1 MSELHPGD
9 LLEWRYRIG
18 AQIARGGMSTV
29 YAAIDTRL
37 DREVAVK
44 VMDPALAREPA
55 FRTRFEREAR
65 AVAKLSDPS
74 LVNVFDQGVDDDYV
88 FLVMELVE
96 GGSLREL
103 LKERGPMPPHAAI
116 AVMRPVLTAL
126 SIAHAKGMIHR
137 DIKPDNVLISDRNQ
151 VKLADFGL
159 VRAINKAMGDPTNAT
174 TSVNGQVI
182 GTVGYLSPEQ
192 VRGENLTQASDVY
205 SAGILLFE
213 LLTGRTPFKGG
224 TPIET
229 AMARINRPVPAPS
242 TLMPDIPPEIDEL
255 VLRACHRDPTQRFV
269 DGAEFLEAVEQAAED
284 LDVPDFQVPAPTE
297 SAVRSALAGTDF
309 GERTPWDDESMS
321 TRAVVLPQEDRARPG
336 THHTAVTQF
345 QPEGRP
351 EYAERP
357 GEPGE
362 GVLPH
367 NANAPHTN
375 PTRTQHQPHAPY
387 AQHGPAPHNPA
398 PHNPAPHA
406 QNRHATHRPGPARQ
420 APKLSN
426 KSPVATAF
434 WIVLLIA
441 LVIGMALGGWW
452 FTTGRYGEIP
462 TVIGMDKATA
472 QATVEEAGFSS
483 TLDERYDNK
492 AEKNTVM
499 GTDPA
504 KGQKAVRGSE
514 VAVLLS
520 LGKPTVPDPG
530 TNSSLQ
536 YYTNKLTDRTLKVKK
551 GDDVYSDEIAKGHV
565 AEVQPAAGTEV
576 NTGSTVEVRMSK
588 GKRPVTVP
596 GVKGQDSERAK
607 KTLEKA
613 GLQVAE
619 ETEEFNKDIP
629 AGQAIRTDPKEGA
642 EVESG
647 SEVTLVLSNAIE
659 VPDVQ
664 GLSID
669 DARKALREAGLNPVD
684 GAPVGDSSEDSGDVA
699 EQSPGAGELV
709 DPSKNTDV
717 EIRESTSQRVPWVL
731 GLTGERARE
740 KLEDAGFEVEIKG
753 DPNGL
758 VLGQSPGPSAR
769 SHRGAVVTL
778 TTV

>member
-29 YAAIDTRL
+29 YAAVDTRL

-65 AVAKLSDPS
+65 AVAKLNHPT
-74 LVNVFDQGVDDDYV
+74 LVNVFDQGVDEDYV

-116 AVMRPVLTAL
+116 AVMQPVLNAL
-126 SIAHAKGMIHR
+126 AIAHAKGMIHR
-137 DIKPDNVLISDRNQ
+137 DIKPDNVLISDQHQ

-159 VRAINKAMGDPTNAT
+159 VRAIDNAMGDATNAT

-213 LLTGRTPFKGG
+213 LLTGRTPFKGAS
-224 TPIET
+224 PLET

-255 VLRACHRDPTQRFV
+255 VLRACHRDPAQRFQ
-269 DGAEFLEAVEQAAED
+269 DGSEFLQAVEDTAEQ
-284 LDVPDFQVPAPTE
+284 LDIPDFEVPAPIE
-297 SAVRSALAGTDF
+297 SAVRTALAGTDF
-309 GERTPWDDESMS
+309 GERTPWNDESMA
-321 TRAVVLPQEDRARPG
+321 TRAVTLPQEDRARPE
-336 THHTAVTQF
+336 THHTAVTQYH
-345 QPEGRP
+345 P
-351 EYAERP
+351 ANRP
-357 GEPGE
+357 G
-362 GVLPH
+362 
-367 NANAPHTN
+367 
-375 PTRTQHQPHAPY
+375 Y
-387 AQHGPAPHNPA
+387 AQHPDSLAPSPDTNVGPSHQPVPHRPAPHRSPQHRPA
-398 PHNPAPHA
+398 PA
-406 QNRHATHRPGPARQ
+406 RPVH
-420 APKLSN
+420 KLSN
-426 KSPVATAF
+426 KSPAATIV
-434 WIVLLIA
+434 WVLVLLA
-441 LVIGMALGGWW
+441 LVIGVALGGWW
-452 FTTGRYGEIP
+452 FATGRYGEIP
-462 TVIGMDKATA
+462 TVVGMDKATA

-483 TLDERYDNK
+483 KLDERYDNQ

-504 KGQKAVRGSE
+504 KGHRALRGSE

-520 LGKPTVPDPG
+520 LGKPTIPDPG

-536 YYTNKLTDRTLKVKK
+536 YYEKKLTDRTLKLKK
-551 GDDVYSDEIAKGHV
+551 GEEVYSDDIAKGHV

-576 NTGSTVEVRMSK
+576 NTGSTVVVHMSK
-588 GKRPVTVP
+588 GKRPVKVP
-596 GVKGQDSERAK
+596 GVKGQEHDRAK
-607 KTLEKA
+607 QTLESA
-613 GLQVAE
+613 GLTVAE
-619 ETEEFNKDIP
+619 ETEEFDKDIP
-629 AGQAIRTDPKEGA
+629 AGQAIRTDPKEGS

-659 VPDVQ
+659 VPDVA
-664 GLSID
+664 GLSMD
-669 DARKALREAGLNPVD
+669 DARKALREAGLNPVE
-684 GAPVGDSSEDSGDVA
+684 GKPVEDSSEDSGNVA
-699 EQSPGAGELV
+699 QQSPQAGELV
-709 DPSKNTDV
+709 DPAKNTDV
-717 EIRESTSQRVPWVL
+717 EIRESTSQRVPWTI
-731 GLTGERARE
+731 GLSAEKARQ
-740 KLEDAGFEVEIKG
+740 KLEDAGFEVMIKG

-758 VLGQSPGPSAR
+758 VLGQSPGPGSR

>member
-29 YAAIDTRL
+29 YAAVDTRL

-65 AVAKLSDPS
+65 AVAKLNHPT
-74 LVNVFDQGVDDDYV
+74 LVNVFDQGVDEDYV

-116 AVMRPVLTAL
+116 AVMQPMLNAL
-126 SIAHAKGMIHR
+126 AIAHAKGMIHR
-137 DIKPDNVLISDRNQ
+137 DIKPDNVLISDQHQ

-159 VRAINKAMGDPTNAT
+159 VRAIDNAMGDATNAT

-213 LLTGRTPFKGG
+213 LLTGRTPFKGAS
-224 TPIET
+224 PLET

-255 VLRACHRDPTQRFV
+255 VLRACHRDPAQRFQ
-269 DGAEFLEAVEQAAED
+269 DGSEFLQAVEDTAEQ
-284 LDVPDFQVPAPTE
+284 LDIPDFEVPAPIE
-297 SAVRSALAGTDF
+297 SAVRTALAGTDF
-309 GERTPWDDESMS
+309 GERTPWNDESMA
-321 TRAVVLPQEDRARPG
+321 TRAVTLPQEDRARPE
-336 THHTAVTQF
+336 THHTAVTQYH
-345 QPEGRP
+345 P
-351 EYAERP
+351 ANRP
-357 GEPGE
+357 G
-362 GVLPH
+362 
-367 NANAPHTN
+367 
-375 PTRTQHQPHAPY
+375 Y
-387 AQHGPAPHNPA
+387 AQHPDSLAPSHDTYVGPSHQPVPHRPAPHRSP
-398 PHNPAPHA
+398 
-406 QNRHATHRPGPARQ
+406 QHRLAPAR
-420 APKLSN
+420 PVHKLSN
-426 KSPVATAF
+426 KSPAATIV
-434 WIVLLIA
+434 WVLVLLA
-441 LVIGMALGGWW
+441 LVIGVALGGWW
-452 FTTGRYGEIP
+452 FATGRYGEIP
-462 TVIGMDKATA
+462 TVVGMDKATA

-483 TLDERYDNK
+483 KLDERYDNQ

-504 KGQKAVRGSE
+504 KGHRALRGSE

-520 LGKPTVPDPG
+520 LGKPTIPDPG

-536 YYTNKLTDRTLKVKK
+536 YYEKKLTDRTLKLKK
-551 GDDVYSDEIAKGHV
+551 GEEVYSDDIAKGHV

-576 NTGSTVEVRMSK
+576 NTDSTVVVHMSK
-588 GKRPVTVP
+588 GKRPVKVP
-596 GVKGQDSERAK
+596 GVKGQEHDRAK
-607 KTLEKA
+607 QTLESA
-613 GLQVAE
+613 GLTVAE
-619 ETEEFNKDIP
+619 ETEEFDKDIP
-629 AGQAIRTDPKEGA
+629 AGQAIRTDPKEGS

-659 VPDVQ
+659 VPDVT
-664 GLSID
+664 GLSMD
-669 DARKALREAGLNPVD
+669 DARKALREAGLNPVE
-684 GAPVGDSSEDSGDVA
+684 GKPVEDSSEDSGNVA
-699 EQSPGAGELV
+699 QQSPQAGKLV
-709 DPSKNTDV
+709 DPAKNTDV
-717 EIRESTSQRVPWVL
+717 EIRESTSQRVPWTI
-731 GLTGERARE
+731 GLSAEKARQ
-740 KLEDAGFEVEIKG
+740 KLEDAGFEVKIKG

-758 VLGQSPGPSAR
+758 VLGQSPGPGSR

>member
-44 VMDPALAREPA
+44 VMDPTLAREPA

-321 TRAVVLPQEDRARPG
+321 TRAVVLPREDRTRPE
-336 THHTAVTQF
+336 THHTAVTQH
-345 QPEGRP
+345 QPP
-351 EYAERP
+351 Y
-357 GEPGE
+357 
-362 GVLPH
+362 
-367 NANAPHTN
+367 APHS
-375 PTRTQHQPHAPY
+375 PAP
-387 AQHGPAPHNPA
+387 QGPAPQGPAHPGPHRPA
-398 PHNPAPHA
+398 PHRSAPHQPAPA
-406 QNRHATHRPGPARQ
+406 RP

-426 KSPVATAF
+426 KSPVATVF

-596 GVKGQDSERAK
+596 GVKGQERDRAK

-629 AGQAIRTDPKEGA
+629 SGQAIRTDPKEGA

-684 GAPVGDSSEDSGDVA
+684 GAPVEDSSEDSGDVA
-699 EQSPGAGELV
+699 EQSPGAGELL

-731 GLTGERARE
+731 GLTAERARK

-758 VLGQSPGPSAR
+758 VLGQSPGPSSR

>member
-29 YAAIDTRL
+29 YAAVDTRL

-65 AVAKLSDPS
+65 AVAKLNHPT
-74 LVNVFDQGVDDDYV
+74 LVNVFDQGVDEDYV

-116 AVMRPVLTAL
+116 AVMQPMLNAL
-126 SIAHAKGMIHR
+126 AIAHAKGMIHR
-137 DIKPDNVLISDRNQ
+137 DIKPDNVLISDQHQ

-159 VRAINKAMGDPTNAT
+159 VRAIDNAMGDATNAT

-213 LLTGRTPFKGG
+213 LLTGRTPFKGAS
-224 TPIET
+224 PLET

-255 VLRACHRDPTQRFV
+255 VLRACHRDPAQRFQ
-269 DGAEFLEAVEQAAED
+269 DGSEFLQAVEDTAEQ
-284 LDVPDFQVPAPTE
+284 LDIPDFEVPAPIE
-297 SAVRSALAGTDF
+297 SAVRTALAGTDF
-309 GERTPWDDESMS
+309 GERTPWNDESMA
-321 TRAVVLPQEDRARPG
+321 TRAVTLPQEDRARPE
-336 THHTAVTQF
+336 THHTAVTQYH
-345 QPEGRP
+345 P
-351 EYAERP
+351 ANRP
-357 GEPGE
+357 GYAKHPDS
-362 GVLPH
+362 L
-367 NANAPHTN
+367 APSPDTN
-375 PTRTQHQPHAPY
+375 VGPSHQPVPHR
-387 AQHGPAPHNPA
+387 PAPHRSPQHRPA
-398 PHNPAPHA
+398 PA
-406 QNRHATHRPGPARQ
+406 RPVH
-420 APKLSN
+420 KLSN
-426 KSPVATAF
+426 KSPAATTV
-434 WIVLLIA
+434 WVLVLLA
-441 LVIGMALGGWW
+441 LVIGVALGGWW
-452 FTTGRYGEIP
+452 FATGRYGEIP
-462 TVIGMDKATA
+462 TVVGMDKATA

-483 TLDERYDNK
+483 KLDERYDNQ

-504 KGQKAVRGSE
+504 KGHRALRGSE

-520 LGKPTVPDPG
+520 LGKPTIPDPG

-536 YYTNKLTDRTLKVKK
+536 YYEKKLTDRTLKLKK
-551 GDDVYSDEIAKGHV
+551 GEEVYSDDIAKGHV

-576 NTGSTVEVRMSK
+576 NTDSTVVVHMSK
-588 GKRPVTVP
+588 GKRPVKVP
-596 GVKGQDSERAK
+596 GVKGQEHDRAK
-607 KTLEKA
+607 QTLESA
-613 GLQVAE
+613 GLTVAE
-619 ETEEFNKDIP
+619 ETEEFDKDIP
-629 AGQAIRTDPKEGA
+629 AGQAIRTDPKEGS

-659 VPDVQ
+659 VPDVA
-664 GLSID
+664 GLSMD
-669 DARKALREAGLNPVD
+669 DARKALREAGLNPVE
-684 GAPVGDSSEDSGDVA
+684 GKPVEDSSEDSGNVA
-699 EQSPGAGELV
+699 QQSPQAGKLV
-709 DPSKNTDV
+709 DPAKNTDV
-717 EIRESTSQRVPWVL
+717 EIRESTSQRVPWTI
-731 GLTGERARE
+731 GLSAEKARQ
-740 KLEDAGFEVEIKG
+740 KLEDAGFEVKIKG

-758 VLGQSPGPSAR
+758 VLGQSPGPGSR

>member
-44 VMDPALAREPA
+44 VMDPTLAREPA

-74 LVNVFDQGVDDDYV
+74 LVNVFDQGVDDEYV

-224 TPIET
+224 APIET

-242 TLMPDIPPEIDEL
+242 TLMPDIPPKIDEL

-321 TRAVVLPQEDRARPG
+321 TRAVVLPKDDRTRPE
-336 THHTAVTQF
+336 THHTAVTQH
-345 QPEGRP
+345 QPP
-351 EYAERP
+351 Y
-357 GEPGE
+357 
-362 GVLPH
+362 
-367 NANAPHTN
+367 APHS
-375 PTRTQHQPHAPY
+375 PSPHS
-387 AQHGPAPHNPA
+387 PAPHSPSPQGPAHPGPHHPA
-398 PHNPAPHA
+398 PHRSAPH
-406 QNRHATHRPGPARQ
+406 QPTPARQ

-426 KSPVATAF
+426 KSPVATVF

-472 QATVEEAGFSS
+472 QATVEEAGFNS
-483 TLDERYDNK
+483 TLDERYDNQ

-499 GTDPA
+499 GTDPV

-536 YYTNKLTDRTLKVKK
+536 YYTSKLTDRTLKVKK

-596 GVKGQDSERAK
+596 GVKGQDRERAK

-613 GLQVAE
+613 GLHVAE

-629 AGQAIRTDPKEGA
+629 AGQAIRTDPKEGV

-647 SEVTLVLSNAIE
+647 TEVTLVLSNAIE

-664 GLSID
+664 GLSVD

-684 GAPVGDSSEDSGDVA
+684 GAPVEDSSEDAGDVA

-709 DPSKNTDV
+709 DPSRNTDV
-717 EIRESTSQRVPWVL
+717 KIRESTSQRVPWVL
-731 GLTGERARE
+731 GLTAEKARR
-740 KLEDAGFEVEIKG
+740 KLEGAGFEVEIKG

-758 VLGQSPGPSAR
+758 VLGQSPGPSSR

>member
-29 YAAIDTRL
+29 YAAVDTRL

-65 AVAKLSDPS
+65 AVAKLNHPT
-74 LVNVFDQGVDDDYV
+74 LVNVFDQGVDEDYV

-116 AVMRPVLTAL
+116 AVMQPMLNAL
-126 SIAHAKGMIHR
+126 AIAHAKGMIHR
-137 DIKPDNVLISDRNQ
+137 DIKPDNVLISDQHQ

-159 VRAINKAMGDPTNAT
+159 VRAIDNAMGDATNAT

-213 LLTGRTPFKGG
+213 LLTGRTPFKGAS
-224 TPIET
+224 PLET

-242 TLMPDIPPEIDEL
+242 TLMPDIPPEIDKL
-255 VLRACHRDPTQRFV
+255 VLRACHRDPAQRFQ
-269 DGAEFLEAVEQAAED
+269 DGSEFLQAVEDTAEQ
-284 LDVPDFQVPAPTE
+284 LDIPDFEVPAPIE
-297 SAVRSALAGTDF
+297 SAVRTALAGTDF
-309 GERTPWDDESMS
+309 GERTPWNDESMA
-321 TRAVVLPQEDRARPG
+321 TRAVTLPQEDRARPE
-336 THHTAVTQF
+336 THHTAVTQYH
-345 QPEGRP
+345 P
-351 EYAERP
+351 ANRP
-357 GEPGE
+357 GYAKHPDS
-362 GVLPH
+362 L
-367 NANAPHTN
+367 APSPDTN
-375 PTRTQHQPHAPY
+375 VGPSHQPVPHR
-387 AQHGPAPHNPA
+387 PAPHRSPQHRPA
-398 PHNPAPHA
+398 PA
-406 QNRHATHRPGPARQ
+406 RPVH
-420 APKLSN
+420 KLSN
-426 KSPVATAF
+426 KSPAATIV
-434 WIVLLIA
+434 WILVLLA
-441 LVIGMALGGWW
+441 LVIGVALGGWW
-452 FTTGRYGEIP
+452 FATGRYGEIP
-462 TVIGMDKATA
+462 TVVGMDKATA

-483 TLDERYDNK
+483 KLDERYDNQ

-504 KGQKAVRGSE
+504 KGHRALRGSE

-520 LGKPTVPDPG
+520 LGKPTIPDPG

-536 YYTNKLTDRTLKVKK
+536 YYEKKLTDRTLKLKK
-551 GDDVYSDEIAKGHV
+551 GEEVYSDDIAKGHV
-565 AEVQPAAGTEV
+565 AEIQPAAGTEV
-576 NTGSTVEVRMSK
+576 NTGSTVVVHMSK
-588 GKRPVTVP
+588 GKRPVKVP
-596 GVKGQDSERAK
+596 GVKGQEHDRAK
-607 KTLEKA
+607 QTLESA
-613 GLQVAE
+613 GLTVAE
-619 ETEEFNKDIP
+619 ETEEFDKDIP
-629 AGQAIRTDPKEGA
+629 AGQAIRTDPKEGS

-659 VPDVQ
+659 VPDVA
-664 GLSID
+664 GLSMD
-669 DARKALREAGLNPVD
+669 DARKALREAGLNPVE
-684 GAPVGDSSEDSGDVA
+684 GKPVEDSSEDSGNVA
-699 EQSPGAGELV
+699 QQSPQAGELV
-709 DPSKNTDV
+709 DPAKNTNV
-717 EIRESTSQRVPWVL
+717 EIRESTSQRVPWTI
-731 GLTGERARE
+731 GLSAEKARQ
-740 KLEDAGFEVEIKG
+740 KLEDAGFEVKIKG
-753 DPNGL
+753 DLNGL
-758 VLGQSPGPSAR
+758 VLGQSPGPGSR

>member
-29 YAAIDTRL
+29 YAAVDTRL

-65 AVAKLSDPS
+65 AVAKLNHPT
-74 LVNVFDQGVDDDYV
+74 LVNVFDQGVDEDYV

-116 AVMRPVLTAL
+116 AVMQPMLNAL
-126 SIAHAKGMIHR
+126 AIAHAKGMIHR
-137 DIKPDNVLISDRNQ
+137 DIKPDNVLISDQHQ

-159 VRAINKAMGDPTNAT
+159 VRAIDNAMGDATNAT

-213 LLTGRTPFKGG
+213 LLTGRTPFKGAS
-224 TPIET
+224 PLET

-255 VLRACHRDPTQRFV
+255 VLRACHRDPAQRFQ
-269 DGAEFLEAVEQAAED
+269 DGSEFLQAVEDTAEQ
-284 LDVPDFQVPAPTE
+284 LDIPDFEVPAPIE
-297 SAVRSALAGTDF
+297 SAVRTALAGTDF
-309 GERTPWDDESMS
+309 GERTPWNDESMA
-321 TRAVVLPQEDRARPG
+321 TRAVILPQEDRARPE
-336 THHTAVTQF
+336 THHTAVTQYH
-345 QPEGRP
+345 P
-351 EYAERP
+351 ANRP
-357 GEPGE
+357 G
-362 GVLPH
+362 
-367 NANAPHTN
+367 
-375 PTRTQHQPHAPY
+375 Y
-387 AQHGPAPHNPA
+387 AQHPDSLAPSPDTNVGPSHQPVPHRPAPHRSPQLRPA
-398 PHNPAPHA
+398 SA
-406 QNRHATHRPGPARQ
+406 RPVH
-420 APKLSN
+420 KLSN
-426 KSPVATAF
+426 KSPAATIV
-434 WIVLLIA
+434 WVLVLLA
-441 LVIGMALGGWW
+441 LVIGVALGGWW
-452 FTTGRYGEIP
+452 FATGRYGEIP
-462 TVIGMDKATA
+462 TVVGMDKATA

-483 TLDERYDNK
+483 KLDERYDNQ

-504 KGQKAVRGSE
+504 KGHRALRGSE

-520 LGKPTVPDPG
+520 LGKPTIPDPG

-536 YYTNKLTDRTLKVKK
+536 YYEKKLTDRTLKLKK
-551 GDDVYSDEIAKGHV
+551 GEEVYSDDIAKGHV

-576 NTGSTVEVRMSK
+576 NTGSTVVVHMSK
-588 GKRPVTVP
+588 GKRPVKVP
-596 GVKGQDSERAK
+596 GVKGQEHDRAK
-607 KTLEKA
+607 QTLESA
-613 GLQVAE
+613 GLTVAE
-619 ETEEFNKDIP
+619 ETEEFDKDIP
-629 AGQAIRTDPKEGA
+629 AGQAIRTDPKEGS

-659 VPDVQ
+659 VPDVA
-664 GLSID
+664 GLSMD
-669 DARKALREAGLNPVD
+669 DARKALREAGLNPVE
-684 GAPVGDSSEDSGDVA
+684 GKPVEDSSEDSGNVA
-699 EQSPGAGELV
+699 QQSPQAGKLV
-709 DPSKNTDV
+709 DPAKNTDV
-717 EIRESTSQRVPWVL
+717 EIRESTSQRVPWTI
-731 GLTGERARE
+731 GLSAEKARQ
-740 KLEDAGFEVEIKG
+740 KLEDAGFEVKIKG

-758 VLGQSPGPSAR
+758 VLGQSPGPGSR

>member
-44 VMDPALAREPA
+44 VMDPTLAREPA

-242 TLMPDIPPEIDEL
+242 TLMPEIPPEIDEL

-321 TRAVVLPQEDRARPG
+321 TRAVVLPREDRTRPE
-336 THHTAVTQF
+336 THHTAVTQH
-345 QPEGRP
+345 QPP
-351 EYAERP
+351 Y
-357 GEPGE
+357 
-362 GVLPH
+362 
-367 NANAPHTN
+367 APHS
-375 PTRTQHQPHAPY
+375 
-387 AQHGPAPHNPA
+387 PAPHSPAPQGPAHPGPHRPA
-398 PHNPAPHA
+398 PHRSAPHQPAPA
-406 QNRHATHRPGPARQ
+406 RP

-426 KSPVATAF
+426 KSPVATIF

-565 AEVQPAAGTEV
+565 AEVQPAAGTEA

-596 GVKGQDSERAK
+596 GVKGQERDRAK

-629 AGQAIRTDPKEGA
+629 SGQAIRTDPKEGA

-684 GAPVGDSSEDSGDVA
+684 GAPVEDSSEDSGDVA
-699 EQSPGAGELV
+699 EQAPGAGELL

-758 VLGQSPGPSAR
+758 VLGQSPGPSSR

>member
-29 YAAIDTRL
+29 YAAVDTRL

-65 AVAKLSDPS
+65 AVAKLNHPT
-74 LVNVFDQGVDDDYV
+74 LVNVFDQGVDEDYV

-116 AVMRPVLTAL
+116 AVMQPMLNAL
-126 SIAHAKGMIHR
+126 AIAHAKGMIHR
-137 DIKPDNVLISDRNQ
+137 DIKPDNVLISDQHQ

-159 VRAINKAMGDPTNAT
+159 VRAIDNAMGDATNAT

-213 LLTGRTPFKGG
+213 LLTGRTPFKGAS
-224 TPIET
+224 PLET

-255 VLRACHRDPTQRFV
+255 VLRACHRDPAQRFQ
-269 DGAEFLEAVEQAAED
+269 DGSEFLQAVEDTAEQ
-284 LDVPDFQVPAPTE
+284 LDIPDFEVPAPIE
-297 SAVRSALAGTDF
+297 SAVRTALAGTDF
-309 GERTPWDDESMS
+309 GERTPWNDESMA
-321 TRAVVLPQEDRARPG
+321 TRAVTLPQEDRARPE
-336 THHTAVTQF
+336 THHTAVTQYH
-345 QPEGRP
+345 P
-351 EYAERP
+351 ANRP
-357 GEPGE
+357 G
-362 GVLPH
+362 
-367 NANAPHTN
+367 
-375 PTRTQHQPHAPY
+375 Y
-387 AQHGPAPHNPA
+387 AQHPDSLAPSPDTNVGPSHQPVPHRPAPHRSPQHRPA
-398 PHNPAPHA
+398 PA
-406 QNRHATHRPGPARQ
+406 RPVH
-420 APKLSN
+420 KLSN
-426 KSPVATAF
+426 KSPAATIV
-434 WIVLLIA
+434 WVLVLLA
-441 LVIGMALGGWW
+441 LVIGVALGGWW
-452 FTTGRYGEIP
+452 FATGRYGEIP
-462 TVIGMDKATA
+462 TVVGMDKATA

-483 TLDERYDNK
+483 KLDERYDNQ

-504 KGQKAVRGSE
+504 KGHRALRGSE

-520 LGKPTVPDPG
+520 LGKPTIPDPG

-536 YYTNKLTDRTLKVKK
+536 YYEKKLTDRTLKLKK
-551 GDDVYSDEIAKGHV
+551 GEEVYSDDIAKGHV
-565 AEVQPAAGTEV
+565 AEIQPAAGTEV
-576 NTGSTVEVRMSK
+576 NTGSTVVVHMSK
-588 GKRPVTVP
+588 GKRPVKVP
-596 GVKGQDSERAK
+596 GVKGQEHDRAK
-607 KTLEKA
+607 QTLESA
-613 GLQVAE
+613 GLTVAE
-619 ETEEFNKDIP
+619 ETEEFDKDIP
-629 AGQAIRTDPKEGA
+629 AGQAIRTDPKEGS

-659 VPDVQ
+659 VPDVA
-664 GLSID
+664 GLSMD
-669 DARKALREAGLNPVD
+669 DARKALREAGLNPVE
-684 GAPVGDSSEDSGDVA
+684 GKPVEDSSEDSGNVA
-699 EQSPGAGELV
+699 QQSPQAGELV
-709 DPSKNTDV
+709 DPAKNTDV
-717 EIRESTSQRVPWVL
+717 EIRESTSQRMPWTI
-731 GLTGERARE
+731 GLSAEKARQ
-740 KLEDAGFEVEIKG
+740 KLEDAGFEVKIKG

-758 VLGQSPGPSAR
+758 VLGQSPGPGSR

>member
-44 VMDPALAREPA
+44 VMDPTLAREPA

-74 LVNVFDQGVDDDYV
+74 LVNVFDQGVDDHYV

-321 TRAVVLPQEDRARPG
+321 TRAVVLPREDRTRPE
-336 THHTAVTQF
+336 THHTAVTQH
-345 QPEGRP
+345 QPP
-351 EYAERP
+351 Y
-357 GEPGE
+357 
-362 GVLPH
+362 
-367 NANAPHTN
+367 APHS
-375 PTRTQHQPHAPY
+375 PAPHSPSP
-387 AQHGPAPHNPA
+387 QGPAPQGPAHPGPHRPA
-398 PHNPAPHA
+398 PHRSAPHQPAPA
-406 QNRHATHRPGPARQ
+406 RP

-426 KSPVATAF
+426 KSPVATVF

-551 GDDVYSDEIAKGHV
+551 GDDVYSDEIAKGHI

-596 GVKGQDSERAK
+596 GVKGQERDRAK

-629 AGQAIRTDPKEGA
+629 SGQAIRTDPKEGA

-659 VPDVQ
+659 APDVQ

-684 GAPVGDSSEDSGDVA
+684 GAPVEDSSEDSGDVA
-699 EQSPGAGELV
+699 EQSPGAGELL

-758 VLGQSPGPSAR
+758 VLGQSPGPSSR

>member
-29 YAAIDTRL
+29 YAAVDTRL

-65 AVAKLSDPS
+65 AVAKLNHPT
-74 LVNVFDQGVDDDYV
+74 LVNVFDQGVDEDYV

-116 AVMRPVLTAL
+116 AVMQPVLNAL
-126 SIAHAKGMIHR
+126 AIAHAKGMIHR
-137 DIKPDNVLISDRNQ
+137 DIKPDNVLISDQHQ

-159 VRAINKAMGDPTNAT
+159 VRAIDNAMGDATNAT

-213 LLTGRTPFKGG
+213 LLTGRTPFKGAS
-224 TPIET
+224 PLET

-255 VLRACHRDPTQRFV
+255 VLRACHRDPAQRFQ
-269 DGAEFLEAVEQAAED
+269 DGSEFLQAVEDTAEQ
-284 LDVPDFQVPAPTE
+284 LDIPDFEVPAPIE
-297 SAVRSALAGTDF
+297 SAVRTALAGTDF
-309 GERTPWDDESMS
+309 GERTPWNDESMA
-321 TRAVVLPQEDRARPG
+321 TRAVTLPQEDRARPE
-336 THHTAVTQF
+336 THHTAVTQYH
-345 QPEGRP
+345 P
-351 EYAERP
+351 ANRP
-357 GEPGE
+357 G
-362 GVLPH
+362 
-367 NANAPHTN
+367 
-375 PTRTQHQPHAPY
+375 Y
-387 AQHGPAPHNPA
+387 AQHPDSLAPSPDTNVAPSHQPVPHRPAPHRSPQHRPA
-398 PHNPAPHA
+398 PA
-406 QNRHATHRPGPARQ
+406 RPMH
-420 APKLSN
+420 KLSN
-426 KSPVATAF
+426 KSPAATIV
-434 WIVLLIA
+434 WVLVLLA
-441 LVIGMALGGWW
+441 LVIGVALGGWW

-462 TVIGMDKATA
+462 TVVGMDKATA

-483 TLDERYDNK
+483 KLDERYDNQ

-504 KGQKAVRGSE
+504 KGHRALRGSE

-520 LGKPTVPDPG
+520 LGKPTIPDPG

-536 YYTNKLTDRTLKVKK
+536 YYEKKLTDRTLKLKK
-551 GDDVYSDEIAKGHV
+551 GEEVYSDDIAKGHV

-576 NTGSTVEVRMSK
+576 NTGSTVVVHMSK
-588 GKRPVTVP
+588 GKRPVKVP
-596 GVKGQDSERAK
+596 GVKGQEHDRAK
-607 KTLEKA
+607 QTLESA
-613 GLQVAE
+613 GLTVAE
-619 ETEEFNKDIP
+619 ETEEFDKDIP
-629 AGQAIRTDPKEGA
+629 AGQAIRTDPKEGS

-659 VPDVQ
+659 VPDVA
-664 GLSID
+664 GLSMD
-669 DARKALREAGLNPVD
+669 DARKALREAGLNPVE
-684 GAPVGDSSEDSGDVA
+684 GKPVEDSSEDSGSVA
-699 EQSPGAGELV
+699 QQSPQAGELV
-709 DPSKNTDV
+709 DPAKNTDV
-717 EIRESTSQRVPWVL
+717 EIRESTSQRVPWTI
-731 GLTGERARE
+731 GLSAEKARQ
-740 KLEDAGFEVEIKG
+740 KLEDAGFEVKIKG

-758 VLGQSPGPSAR
+758 VLGQSPGPGSR

>member
-29 YAAIDTRL
+29 YAAVDTRL

-65 AVAKLSDPS
+65 AVAKLNHPT
-74 LVNVFDQGVDDDYV
+74 LVNVFDQGVDEDYV

-116 AVMRPVLTAL
+116 AVMQPMLNAL
-126 SIAHAKGMIHR
+126 AIAHAKGMIHR
-137 DIKPDNVLISDRNQ
+137 DIKPDNVLISDQHQ

-159 VRAINKAMGDPTNAT
+159 VRAIDNAMGDATNAT

-213 LLTGRTPFKGG
+213 LLTGRTPFKGAS
-224 TPIET
+224 PLET

-255 VLRACHRDPTQRFV
+255 VLRACHRDPTQRFQ
-269 DGAEFLEAVEQAAED
+269 DGSEFLQAVEDTAEQ
-284 LDVPDFQVPAPTE
+284 LDIPDFEVPAPIE
-297 SAVRSALAGTDF
+297 SAVRTALAGTDF
-309 GERTPWDDESMS
+309 GERTPWNDESMA
-321 TRAVVLPQEDRARPG
+321 TRAVTLPQEDRARPE
-336 THHTAVTQF
+336 THHTAVTQYH
-345 QPEGRP
+345 P
-351 EYAERP
+351 ANRP
-357 GEPGE
+357 G
-362 GVLPH
+362 
-367 NANAPHTN
+367 
-375 PTRTQHQPHAPY
+375 Y
-387 AQHGPAPHNPA
+387 AQHPDSLAPSPDTNVGPSHQPVPHRPAPHRSPQHRPA
-398 PHNPAPHA
+398 PA
-406 QNRHATHRPGPARQ
+406 RPVH
-420 APKLSN
+420 KLSN
-426 KSPVATAF
+426 KSPAATIV
-434 WIVLLIA
+434 WVLVLLA
-441 LVIGMALGGWW
+441 LVIGVALGGWW
-452 FTTGRYGEIP
+452 FATGRYGEIP
-462 TVIGMDKATA
+462 TVVGMDKATA

-483 TLDERYDNK
+483 KLDERYDNQ

-504 KGQKAVRGSE
+504 KGHRALRGSE

-520 LGKPTVPDPG
+520 LGKPTIPDPG

-536 YYTNKLTDRTLKVKK
+536 YYEKKLTDRTLKLKK
-551 GDDVYSDEIAKGHV
+551 GEEVYSDDIAKGHV

-576 NTGSTVEVRMSK
+576 NTDSTVVVHMSK
-588 GKRPVTVP
+588 GKRPVKVP
-596 GVKGQDSERAK
+596 GVKGQEHDRAK
-607 KTLEKA
+607 QTLESA
-613 GLQVAE
+613 GLTVAE
-619 ETEEFNKDIP
+619 ETEEFDKDIP
-629 AGQAIRTDPKEGA
+629 AGQAIRTDPKEGS

-659 VPDVQ
+659 VPDVT
-664 GLSID
+664 GLSMD
-669 DARKALREAGLNPVD
+669 DARKALREAGLNPVE
-684 GAPVGDSSEDSGDVA
+684 GKPVEDSSEDSGNVA
-699 EQSPGAGELV
+699 QQSPQAGKLV
-709 DPSKNTDV
+709 DPAKNTDV
-717 EIRESTSQRVPWVL
+717 EIRESTSQRVPWTI
-731 GLTGERARE
+731 GLSAEKARQ
-740 KLEDAGFEVEIKG
+740 KLEDAGFEVKIKG

-758 VLGQSPGPSAR
+758 VLGQSPGPGSR

>member
-1 MSELHPGD
+1 VSELHPGD

-29 YAAIDTRL
+29 YAAVDTRL

-65 AVAKLSDPS
+65 AVAKLNHPT
-74 LVNVFDQGVDDDYV
+74 LVNVFDQGVDEDYV

-116 AVMRPVLTAL
+116 AVMQPMLNAL
-126 SIAHAKGMIHR
+126 AIAHAKGMIHR
-137 DIKPDNVLISDRNQ
+137 DIKPDNVLISDQHQ

-159 VRAINKAMGDPTNAT
+159 VRAIDNAMGDATNAT

-213 LLTGRTPFKGG
+213 LLTGRTPFKGAS
-224 TPIET
+224 PLET
-229 AMARINRPVPAPS
+229 AMARISRPVPAPS

-255 VLRACHRDPTQRFV
+255 VLRACHRDPAQRFQ
-269 DGAEFLEAVEQAAED
+269 DGSEFLQAVEDTAEQ
-284 LDVPDFQVPAPTE
+284 LDIPDFEVPAPIE
-297 SAVRSALAGTDF
+297 SAVRTALAGTDF
-309 GERTPWDDESMS
+309 GERTPWNDESMA
-321 TRAVVLPQEDRARPG
+321 TRAVTLPQEDRARPE
-336 THHTAVTQF
+336 THHTAVTQYH
-345 QPEGRP
+345 P
-351 EYAERP
+351 ANRP
-357 GEPGE
+357 GYAKHPDS
-362 GVLPH
+362 L
-367 NANAPHTN
+367 APSPDTN
-375 PTRTQHQPHAPY
+375 VGPSHQPVPHR
-387 AQHGPAPHNPA
+387 PAPHRSPQHRPA
-398 PHNPAPHA
+398 PA
-406 QNRHATHRPGPARQ
+406 RPVH
-420 APKLSN
+420 KLSN
-426 KSPVATAF
+426 KSPAATIV
-434 WIVLLIA
+434 WVLVLLA
-441 LVIGMALGGWW
+441 LVIGVALGGWW
-452 FTTGRYGEIP
+452 FATGRYGEIP
-462 TVIGMDKATA
+462 TVVGMDKATA

-483 TLDERYDNK
+483 KLDERYDNQ

-504 KGQKAVRGSE
+504 KGHRALRGSE

-520 LGKPTVPDPG
+520 LGKPTIPDPG

-536 YYTNKLTDRTLKVKK
+536 YYEKKLTDRTLKLKK
-551 GDDVYSDEIAKGHV
+551 GEEVYSDDIAKGHV

-576 NTGSTVEVRMSK
+576 NTGSTVVVHMSK
-588 GKRPVTVP
+588 GKRPVKVP
-596 GVKGQDSERAK
+596 GVKGQEHDRAK
-607 KTLEKA
+607 QTLESA
-613 GLQVAE
+613 GLTVAE
-619 ETEEFNKDIP
+619 ETEEFDKDIP
-629 AGQAIRTDPKEGA
+629 AGQAIRTDPKEGS

-659 VPDVQ
+659 VPDVA
-664 GLSID
+664 GLSMD
-669 DARKALREAGLNPVD
+669 DARKALREAGLNPVE
-684 GAPVGDSSEDSGDVA
+684 GKPVEDSSEDSGNVA
-699 EQSPGAGELV
+699 QQSPQAGKLV
-709 DPSKNTDV
+709 DPAKNTDV
-717 EIRESTSQRVPWVL
+717 EIRESTSQRVPWTI
-731 GLTGERARE
+731 GLSAEKARQ
-740 KLEDAGFEVEIKG
+740 KLEDAGFEVKIKG

-758 VLGQSPGPSAR
+758 VLGQSPGPGSR

>member
-44 VMDPALAREPA
+44 VMDPTLAREPA

-269 DGAEFLEAVEQAAED
+269 DGAEFLEAVEQAAEG

-321 TRAVVLPQEDRARPG
+321 TRAVVLPREDRTRPE
-336 THHTAVTQF
+336 THHTAVTQH
-345 QPEGRP
+345 QPP
-351 EYAERP
+351 Y
-357 GEPGE
+357 
-362 GVLPH
+362 
-367 NANAPHTN
+367 APHS
-375 PTRTQHQPHAPY
+375 PAPHSPAP
-387 AQHGPAPHNPA
+387 QGPAPQGPAHPGPHRPA
-398 PHNPAPHA
+398 PHRSAPHQPAPA
-406 QNRHATHRPGPARQ
+406 RP

-426 KSPVATAF
+426 KSPVATVF

-514 VAVLLS
+514 IAVLLS

-596 GVKGQDSERAK
+596 GVKGQERDRAK

-629 AGQAIRTDPKEGA
+629 SGQAIRTDPKEGA

-684 GAPVGDSSEDSGDVA
+684 GAPVEDSSEDSGDVA
-699 EQSPGAGELV
+699 EQSPGAGELL

-758 VLGQSPGPSAR
+758 VLGQSPGPSSR

>member
-29 YAAIDTRL
+29 YAAVDTRL

-65 AVAKLSDPS
+65 AVAKLNHPT
-74 LVNVFDQGVDDDYV
+74 LVNVFDQGVDEDYV

-116 AVMRPVLTAL
+116 AVMQPMLNAL
-126 SIAHAKGMIHR
+126 AIAHAKGMIHR
-137 DIKPDNVLISDRNQ
+137 DIKPDNVLISDQHQ

-159 VRAINKAMGDPTNAT
+159 VRAIDNAMGDATNAT

-213 LLTGRTPFKGG
+213 LLTGRTPFKGAS
-224 TPIET
+224 PLET

-255 VLRACHRDPTQRFV
+255 VLRACHRDPAQRFQ
-269 DGAEFLEAVEQAAED
+269 DGSEFLQAVEDTAEQ
-284 LDVPDFQVPAPTE
+284 LDIPDFEVPAPIE
-297 SAVRSALAGTDF
+297 SAVRTALAGTDF
-309 GERTPWDDESMS
+309 GERTPWNDESMA
-321 TRAVVLPQEDRARPG
+321 TRAVTLPQEDRARPE
-336 THHTAVTQF
+336 THHTAVTQYH
-345 QPEGRP
+345 P
-351 EYAERP
+351 ANRP
-357 GEPGE
+357 G
-362 GVLPH
+362 
-367 NANAPHTN
+367 
-375 PTRTQHQPHAPY
+375 Y
-387 AQHGPAPHNPA
+387 AQHPDSLAPSPDTNVGPSHQPVPHRPAPHRSPQHRPA
-398 PHNPAPHA
+398 PA
-406 QNRHATHRPGPARQ
+406 RPVH
-420 APKLSN
+420 KLSN
-426 KSPVATAF
+426 KSPAATIV
-434 WIVLLIA
+434 WVLVLLA
-441 LVIGMALGGWW
+441 LVIGVALGGWW
-452 FTTGRYGEIP
+452 FATGRYGEIP
-462 TVIGMDKATA
+462 TVVGMDKATA

-483 TLDERYDNK
+483 KLDERYDNQ

-499 GTDPA
+499 GTAPA
-504 KGQKAVRGSE
+504 KGHRALRGSE

-520 LGKPTVPDPG
+520 LGKPTIPDPG

-536 YYTNKLTDRTLKVKK
+536 YYEKKLTDRTLKLKK
-551 GDDVYSDEIAKGHV
+551 GEEVYSDDIAKGHV

-576 NTGSTVEVRMSK
+576 NTGSTVVVHMSK
-588 GKRPVTVP
+588 GKRPVKVP
-596 GVKGQDSERAK
+596 GVKGQEHDRAK
-607 KTLEKA
+607 QTLESA
-613 GLQVAE
+613 GLTVAE
-619 ETEEFNKDIP
+619 ETEEFDKDIP
-629 AGQAIRTDPKEGA
+629 AGQAIRTDPKEGS

-659 VPDVQ
+659 VPDVA
-664 GLSID
+664 GLSMD
-669 DARKALREAGLNPVD
+669 DARKALREAGLNPVE
-684 GAPVGDSSEDSGDVA
+684 GKPVEDSSEDSGNVA
-699 EQSPGAGELV
+699 QQSPQAGELV
-709 DPSKNTDV
+709 DPAKNTDV
-717 EIRESTSQRVPWVL
+717 EILESTSQRVPWTI
-731 GLTGERARE
+731 GLSAEKARQ
-740 KLEDAGFEVEIKG
+740 KLEDAGFEVKIKG

-758 VLGQSPGPSAR
+758 VLGQSPGPGSR

>member
-29 YAAIDTRL
+29 YAAVDTRL

-65 AVAKLSDPS
+65 AVAKLNHPT
-74 LVNVFDQGVDDDYV
+74 LVNVFDQGVDEDYV

-116 AVMRPVLTAL
+116 AVMQPMLNAL
-126 SIAHAKGMIHR
+126 AIAHAKGMIHR
-137 DIKPDNVLISDRNQ
+137 DIKPDNVLISDQHQ

-159 VRAINKAMGDPTNAT
+159 VRAIDNAMGDATNAT

-213 LLTGRTPFKGG
+213 LLTGRTPFKGAS
-224 TPIET
+224 PLET

-255 VLRACHRDPTQRFV
+255 VLRACHRDPAQRFQ
-269 DGAEFLEAVEQAAED
+269 DGSEFLQAVEDTAEQ
-284 LDVPDFQVPAPTE
+284 LDIPDFEVPAPIE
-297 SAVRSALAGTDF
+297 SAVRTALAGTDF
-309 GERTPWDDESMS
+309 GERTPWNDESMA
-321 TRAVVLPQEDRARPG
+321 TRAVTLPQEDRARPE
-336 THHTAVTQF
+336 THHTAVTQY
-345 QPEGRP
+345 PP
-351 EYAERP
+351 ANRP
-357 GEPGE
+357 G
-362 GVLPH
+362 
-367 NANAPHTN
+367 
-375 PTRTQHQPHAPY
+375 Y
-387 AQHGPAPHNPA
+387 AQHPDSLAPSPDTNVGPSHQPVPHRPAPHRSPQHRPA
-398 PHNPAPHA
+398 PA
-406 QNRHATHRPGPARQ
+406 RPVH
-420 APKLSN
+420 KLSN
-426 KSPVATAF
+426 KSPAATIV
-434 WIVLLIA
+434 WVLVLLA
-441 LVIGMALGGWW
+441 LVIGVALGGWW
-452 FTTGRYGEIP
+452 FATGRYGEIP
-462 TVIGMDKATA
+462 TVVGMDKATA

-483 TLDERYDNK
+483 KLDERYDNQ

-504 KGQKAVRGSE
+504 KGHRALRGSE

-520 LGKPTVPDPG
+520 LGKPTIPDPG
-530 TNSSLQ
+530 TNSGLQ
-536 YYTNKLTDRTLKVKK
+536 YYEKKLTDRTLKLKK
-551 GDDVYSDEIAKGHV
+551 GEEVYSDDIAKGHV

-576 NTGSTVEVRMSK
+576 NTGSTVVVHMSK
-588 GKRPVTVP
+588 GKRPVKVP
-596 GVKGQDSERAK
+596 GVKGQEHDRAK
-607 KTLEKA
+607 QTLESA
-613 GLQVAE
+613 GLTVAE
-619 ETEEFNKDIP
+619 ETEEFDKDIP
-629 AGQAIRTDPKEGA
+629 AGQAIRTDPKEGS

-659 VPDVQ
+659 VPDVA
-664 GLSID
+664 GLSMD
-669 DARKALREAGLNPVD
+669 DARKALREAGLNPVE
-684 GAPVGDSSEDSGDVA
+684 GRPVEDSSEDSGNVA
-699 EQSPGAGELV
+699 QQSPQAGELV
-709 DPSKNTDV
+709 DPAKNTDV
-717 EIRESTSQRVPWVL
+717 EIRESTSQRVPWTI
-731 GLTGERARE
+731 GLSAEKARQ
-740 KLEDAGFEVEIKG
+740 KLEDAGFEVKIKG

-758 VLGQSPGPSAR
+758 VLGQSPGPGSR

>member
-44 VMDPALAREPA
+44 VMDPTLAREPA

-242 TLMPDIPPEIDEL
+242 TLMPDISPEIDEL

-321 TRAVVLPQEDRARPG
+321 TRAVVLPREDRTRPE
-336 THHTAVTQF
+336 THHTAVTQH
-345 QPEGRP
+345 QPP
-351 EYAERP
+351 Y
-357 GEPGE
+357 
-362 GVLPH
+362 
-367 NANAPHTN
+367 APHS
-375 PTRTQHQPHAPY
+375 
-387 AQHGPAPHNPA
+387 PAPHSPA
-398 PHNPAPHA
+398 PHSPAPQGPAHPGPHRPAPHRSA
-406 QNRHATHRPGPARQ
+406 PHQPAPARP

-426 KSPVATAF
+426 KSPVATVF

-551 GDDVYSDEIAKGHV
+551 GDDVYSDEIAKGHI
-565 AEVQPAAGTEV
+565 AEVQPATGTEV

-596 GVKGQDSERAK
+596 GVKGQERDRAK

-629 AGQAIRTDPKEGA
+629 SGQAIRTDPKEGA

-684 GAPVGDSSEDSGDVA
+684 GAPVEDSSEDSGDVA
-699 EQSPGAGELV
+699 EQAPGAGELL

-758 VLGQSPGPSAR
+758 VLGQSPGPSSR

>member
-44 VMDPALAREPA
+44 VMDPTLAREPA

-137 DIKPDNVLISDRNQ
+137 DIKPDNVLISDHHQ

-269 DGAEFLEAVEQAAED
+269 DGAEFLEAVEQAAEN

-321 TRAVVLPQEDRARPG
+321 TRAVVLPKEDRARPG
-336 THHTAVTQF
+336 THHTAITQF

-351 EYAERP
+351 GYTGLPGVP
-357 GEPGE
+357 GEE
-362 GVLPH
+362 AIPH
-367 NANAPHTN
+367 NPNAPYTN
-375 PTRTQHQPHAPY
+375 PTRTQHQRPY
-387 AQHGPAPHNPA
+387 APQDPHRMD
-398 PHNPAPHA
+398 PH
-406 QNRHATHRPGPARQ
+406 RSGPARQ

-426 KSPVATAF
+426 KSPVATVF

-483 TLDERYDNK
+483 TLDERYDNQ

-536 YYTNKLTDRTLKVKK
+536 YYTSKLTDRTLKVKK

-596 GVKGQDSERAK
+596 GVKGQDSKRAK

-647 SEVTLVLSNAIE
+647 TEVTLVLSNAIE

-664 GLSID
+664 GLSVD

-684 GAPVGDSSEDSGDVA
+684 GSPVEDSSEDAGDVA

-731 GLTGERARE
+731 GLTAERARK

-758 VLGQSPGPSAR
+758 VLGQSPGPSSR

-778 TTV
+778 TTI

>member
-44 VMDPALAREPA
+44 VMDPTLAREPA

-321 TRAVVLPQEDRARPG
+321 TRAVVLPREDRTRPE
-336 THHTAVTQF
+336 THHTAVTQH
-345 QPEGRP
+345 QPP
-351 EYAERP
+351 Y
-357 GEPGE
+357 
-362 GVLPH
+362 
-367 NANAPHTN
+367 APHS
-375 PTRTQHQPHAPY
+375 
-387 AQHGPAPHNPA
+387 PAPHSPAPQGPAHPGPHRPA
-398 PHNPAPHA
+398 PHRSAPHQPAPA
-406 QNRHATHRPGPARQ
+406 RP

-426 KSPVATAF
+426 KSPVATVF
-434 WIVLLIA
+434 WIFLLIA

-596 GVKGQDSERAK
+596 GVKGQERDRAK

-629 AGQAIRTDPKEGA
+629 SGQAIRTDPKEGA
-642 EVESG
+642 EVEPG

-684 GAPVGDSSEDSGDVA
+684 GAPVEDSSEDSGDVA
-699 EQSPGAGELV
+699 EQSPGAGELL

-731 GLTGERARE
+731 GLTAERARK

-758 VLGQSPGPSAR
+758 VLGQSPGPSSR

>member
-44 VMDPALAREPA
+44 VMDPTLAREPA

-321 TRAVVLPQEDRARPG
+321 TRAVVLPREDRTRPE
-336 THHTAVTQF
+336 THHTAVTQH
-345 QPEGRP
+345 QPP
-351 EYAERP
+351 Y
-357 GEPGE
+357 
-362 GVLPH
+362 
-367 NANAPHTN
+367 APHS
-375 PTRTQHQPHAPY
+375 PAPHSPSL
-387 AQHGPAPHNPA
+387 QGPAPQGPAHPGPHRPA
-398 PHNPAPHA
+398 PHRSAPHQPAPA
-406 QNRHATHRPGPARQ
+406 RP

-426 KSPVATAF
+426 KSPVATVF

-551 GDDVYSDEIAKGHV
+551 GDDVYSDEIAKGHI

-596 GVKGQDSERAK
+596 GVKGQERDRAK

-629 AGQAIRTDPKEGA
+629 SGQAIRTDPKEGA

-684 GAPVGDSSEDSGDVA
+684 GAPVEDSSEDSGDVA
-699 EQSPGAGELV
+699 EQSPGAGELL

-731 GLTGERARE
+731 GLTAERARK

-758 VLGQSPGPSAR
+758 VLGQSPGPSSR

>member
-29 YAAIDTRL
+29 YAAVDTRL

-65 AVAKLSDPS
+65 AVAKLNHPT
-74 LVNVFDQGVDDDYV
+74 LVNVFDQGVDEDYV

-116 AVMRPVLTAL
+116 AVMQPMLNAL
-126 SIAHAKGMIHR
+126 AIAHAKGMIHR
-137 DIKPDNVLISDRNQ
+137 DIKPDNVLISDQHQ

-159 VRAINKAMGDPTNAT
+159 VRAIDNAMGDATNAT

-213 LLTGRTPFKGG
+213 LLTGRTPFKGAS
-224 TPIET
+224 PLET

-255 VLRACHRDPTQRFV
+255 VLRACHRDPAQRFQ
-269 DGAEFLEAVEQAAED
+269 DGSEFLQAVEDTAEQ
-284 LDVPDFQVPAPTE
+284 LDIPDFEVPAPIE
-297 SAVRSALAGTDF
+297 SAVRTALAGTDF
-309 GERTPWDDESMS
+309 GERTPWNDESMA
-321 TRAVVLPQEDRARPG
+321 TRAVTLPQEDRARPE
-336 THHTAVTQF
+336 THHTAVTQYH
-345 QPEGRP
+345 P
-351 EYAERP
+351 ANRP
-357 GEPGE
+357 G
-362 GVLPH
+362 
-367 NANAPHTN
+367 
-375 PTRTQHQPHAPY
+375 Y
-387 AQHGPAPHNPA
+387 AQHPDSLAPSPDTNVGPSHQPVPHRPAPHRSPQHRPA
-398 PHNPAPHA
+398 PA
-406 QNRHATHRPGPARQ
+406 RPVH
-420 APKLSN
+420 KLSN
-426 KSPVATAF
+426 KSPAATSV
-434 WIVLLIA
+434 WVLVLLA
-441 LVIGMALGGWW
+441 LVIGVALGGWW
-452 FTTGRYGEIP
+452 FATGRYGEIP
-462 TVIGMDKATA
+462 TVVGMDKATA

-483 TLDERYDNK
+483 KLDERYDNQ

-504 KGQKAVRGSE
+504 KGHRALRGSE

-520 LGKPTVPDPG
+520 LGKPTIPDPG
-530 TNSSLQ
+530 TNSGLQ
-536 YYTNKLTDRTLKVKK
+536 YYEKKLTDRTLKLKK
-551 GDDVYSDEIAKGHV
+551 GEEVYSDDIAKGHV

-576 NTGSTVEVRMSK
+576 NTGSTVVVHMSK
-588 GKRPVTVP
+588 GKRPVKVP
-596 GVKGQDSERAK
+596 GVKGQEHDRAK
-607 KTLEKA
+607 QTLESA
-613 GLQVAE
+613 GLTVAE
-619 ETEEFNKDIP
+619 ETEEFDKDIP
-629 AGQAIRTDPKEGA
+629 AGQAIRTDPKEGS

-659 VPDVQ
+659 VPDVA
-664 GLSID
+664 GLSMD
-669 DARKALREAGLNPVD
+669 DARKALREAGLNPVE
-684 GAPVGDSSEDSGDVA
+684 GRPVEDSSEDSGNVA
-699 EQSPGAGELV
+699 QQSPQAGELV
-709 DPSKNTDV
+709 DPAKNTDV
-717 EIRESTSQRVPWVL
+717 EIRESTSQRVPWTI
-731 GLTGERARE
+731 GLSAEKARQ
-740 KLEDAGFEVEIKG
+740 KLEDAGFEVKIKG

-758 VLGQSPGPSAR
+758 VLGQSPGPGSR

>member
-44 VMDPALAREPA
+44 VMDPTLAREPA

-321 TRAVVLPQEDRARPG
+321 TRAVVLPREDRTRPE
-336 THHTAVTQF
+336 THHTAVTQH
-345 QPEGRP
+345 QPP
-351 EYAERP
+351 Y
-357 GEPGE
+357 
-362 GVLPH
+362 
-367 NANAPHTN
+367 APHS
-375 PTRTQHQPHAPY
+375 
-387 AQHGPAPHNPA
+387 PAPHSPAPQGPAHPGPHRPA
-398 PHNPAPHA
+398 PHRSAPHQPAPA
-406 QNRHATHRPGPARQ
+406 RP

-426 KSPVATAF
+426 KSPVATVF

-596 GVKGQDSERAK
+596 GVKGQERDRAK

-629 AGQAIRTDPKEGA
+629 SGQAIRTDPKEGA

-684 GAPVGDSSEDSGDVA
+684 GAPVEDSSEDSGDVA
-699 EQSPGAGELV
+699 EQSPGAGELL

-758 VLGQSPGPSAR
+758 VLGQSPGPSSR

>member
-44 VMDPALAREPA
+44 VMDPTLAREPA

-321 TRAVVLPQEDRARPG
+321 TRAVVLPREDRTRPE
-336 THHTAVTQF
+336 THHTAVTQH
-345 QPEGRP
+345 QPP
-351 EYAERP
+351 Y
-357 GEPGE
+357 
-362 GVLPH
+362 
-367 NANAPHTN
+367 APHS
-375 PTRTQHQPHAPY
+375 PAPHSPSL
-387 AQHGPAPHNPA
+387 QGPAPQGPAHPGPHRPA
-398 PHNPAPHA
+398 PHRSAPHQPAPA
-406 QNRHATHRPGPARQ
+406 RP

-426 KSPVATAF
+426 KSPVATVF

-596 GVKGQDSERAK
+596 GVKGQERDRAK

-629 AGQAIRTDPKEGA
+629 SGQAIRTDPKEGA

-684 GAPVGDSSEDSGDVA
+684 GAPVEDSSEDSGDVA
-699 EQSPGAGELV
+699 EQSPGAGELL

-758 VLGQSPGPSAR
+758 VLGQSPGPSSR

>member
-44 VMDPALAREPA
+44 VMDPTLAREPA

-74 LVNVFDQGVDDDYV
+74 LVNVFDQGVDDEYV

-224 TPIET
+224 APIET

-242 TLMPDIPPEIDEL
+242 TLMPDIPPKIDEL

-321 TRAVVLPQEDRARPG
+321 TRAVVLPKDDRTRPE
-336 THHTAVTQF
+336 THHTAVTQH
-345 QPEGRP
+345 QPP
-351 EYAERP
+351 Y
-357 GEPGE
+357 
-362 GVLPH
+362 
-367 NANAPHTN
+367 APHS
-375 PTRTQHQPHAPY
+375 PSPHS
-387 AQHGPAPHNPA
+387 PAPHSPSPQGPAHPGPHHPA
-398 PHNPAPHA
+398 PHRSAPH
-406 QNRHATHRPGPARQ
+406 QPTPARQ

-426 KSPVATAF
+426 KSPVATVF

-483 TLDERYDNK
+483 TLDERYDNQ

-499 GTDPA
+499 GTDPV

-536 YYTNKLTDRTLKVKK
+536 YYTSKLTDRTLKVKK

-596 GVKGQDSERAK
+596 GVKGQDRERAK

-629 AGQAIRTDPKEGA
+629 AGQAIRTDPKEGV

-647 SEVTLVLSNAIE
+647 TEVTLVLSNAIE

-664 GLSID
+664 GLSVD
-669 DARKALREAGLNPVD
+669 DARKALRKAGLNPVD
-684 GAPVGDSSEDSGDVA
+684 GAPVEDSSEDAGDVA

-709 DPSKNTDV
+709 DPSRNTDV

-731 GLTGERARE
+731 GLTAEKARK
-740 KLEDAGFEVEIKG
+740 KLEGAGFEVEIKG

-758 VLGQSPGPSAR
+758 VLGQSPGPSSR

>member
-18 AQIARGGMSTV
+18 AEIARGGMSTV

-44 VMDPALAREPA
+44 VMDPTLAREPA

-321 TRAVVLPQEDRARPG
+321 TRAVVLPKDDRTRPE
-336 THHTAVTQF
+336 THHTAVTQH
-345 QPEGRP
+345 QPP
-351 EYAERP
+351 Y
-357 GEPGE
+357 
-362 GVLPH
+362 
-367 NANAPHTN
+367 APHS
-375 PTRTQHQPHAPY
+375 PAPHSPSPQGPAYPAPQRPAPHRPTQHQP
-387 AQHGPAPHNPA
+387 
-398 PHNPAPHA
+398 
-406 QNRHATHRPGPARQ
+406 TPARP

-426 KSPVATAF
+426 KSPVATVF

-462 TVIGMDKATA
+462 TVIGMDQATA

-596 GVKGQDSERAK
+596 GVKGQESDRAK

-664 GLSID
+664 GLSVD

-684 GAPVGDSSEDSGDVA
+684 GAPVEDSSEDSGDVA
-699 EQSPGAGELV
+699 EQSPGAGELL

-758 VLGQSPGPSAR
+758 VLGQSPGPSSR

>member
-44 VMDPALAREPA
+44 VMDPTLAREPA

-74 LVNVFDQGVDDDYV
+74 LVNVFDQGVDDHYV

-321 TRAVVLPQEDRARPG
+321 TRAVVLPREDRTRPE
-336 THHTAVTQF
+336 THHTAVTQH
-345 QPEGRP
+345 QPP
-351 EYAERP
+351 Y
-357 GEPGE
+357 
-362 GVLPH
+362 
-367 NANAPHTN
+367 APHS
-375 PTRTQHQPHAPY
+375 
-387 AQHGPAPHNPA
+387 PAPHSPSPQGPAHPGPHRPA
-398 PHNPAPHA
+398 PHRSAPHQPAPA
-406 QNRHATHRPGPARQ
+406 RP

-426 KSPVATAF
+426 KSPVATVF

-441 LVIGMALGGWW
+441 LVIGIALGGWW

-551 GDDVYSDEIAKGHV
+551 GDDVYSDEIAKGHI
-565 AEVQPAAGTEV
+565 AEVQPATGTEV

-596 GVKGQDSERAK
+596 GVKGQERDRAK

-629 AGQAIRTDPKEGA
+629 SGQAIRTDPKEGA

-684 GAPVGDSSEDSGDVA
+684 GAPVEDSSEDSGDVA
-699 EQSPGAGELV
+699 EQAPGAGELL

-758 VLGQSPGPSAR
+758 VLGQSPGPSSR

>member
-29 YAAIDTRL
+29 YAAVDTRL

-65 AVAKLSDPS
+65 AVAKLNHPT
-74 LVNVFDQGVDDDYV
+74 LVNVFDQGVDEDYV

-116 AVMRPVLTAL
+116 AVMQPMLNAL
-126 SIAHAKGMIHR
+126 AIAHAKGMIHR
-137 DIKPDNVLISDRNQ
+137 DIKPDNVLISDQHQ

-159 VRAINKAMGDPTNAT
+159 VRAIDNAMGDATNAT

-213 LLTGRTPFKGG
+213 LLTGRTPFKGAS
-224 TPIET
+224 PLET

-255 VLRACHRDPTQRFV
+255 VLRACHRDPTQRFQ
-269 DGAEFLEAVEQAAED
+269 DGSEFLQAVEDTAEQ
-284 LDVPDFQVPAPTE
+284 LDIPDFEVPAPIE
-297 SAVRSALAGTDF
+297 SAVRTALAGTDF
-309 GERTPWDDESMS
+309 GERTPWNDESMA
-321 TRAVVLPQEDRARPG
+321 TRAVTLPQEDRARPE
-336 THHTAVTQF
+336 THHTAVTQYH
-345 QPEGRP
+345 P
-351 EYAERP
+351 ANRP
-357 GEPGE
+357 G
-362 GVLPH
+362 
-367 NANAPHTN
+367 
-375 PTRTQHQPHAPY
+375 Y
-387 AQHGPAPHNPA
+387 AQHPDSLAPSPDTNVGPSHQPVPHRPAPHRSPQHRPA
-398 PHNPAPHA
+398 PA
-406 QNRHATHRPGPARQ
+406 RPVH
-420 APKLSN
+420 KLSN
-426 KSPVATAF
+426 KSPAATIV
-434 WIVLLIA
+434 WVLVLLA
-441 LVIGMALGGWW
+441 LVIGVALGGWW
-452 FTTGRYGEIP
+452 FATGRYGEIP
-462 TVIGMDKATA
+462 TVVGMDKATA

-483 TLDERYDNK
+483 KLDERYDNQ

-504 KGQKAVRGSE
+504 KGHRALRGSE

-520 LGKPTVPDPG
+520 LGKPTIPDPG

-536 YYTNKLTDRTLKVKK
+536 YYEKKLTDRTLKLKK
-551 GDDVYSDEIAKGHV
+551 GEEVYSDDIAKGHV

-576 NTGSTVEVRMSK
+576 NTGSTVVVHMSK
-588 GKRPVTVP
+588 GKRPVKVP
-596 GVKGQDSERAK
+596 GVKGQEHDRAK
-607 KTLEKA
+607 QTLESA
-613 GLQVAE
+613 GLTVAE
-619 ETEEFNKDIP
+619 ETEEFDKDIP
-629 AGQAIRTDPKEGA
+629 AGQAIRTDPKEGS

-659 VPDVQ
+659 VPDVA
-664 GLSID
+664 GLSMD
-669 DARKALREAGLNPVD
+669 DARKALREAGLNPVE
-684 GAPVGDSSEDSGDVA
+684 GKPVEDSSEDSGNVA
-699 EQSPGAGELV
+699 QQSPQAGELV
-709 DPSKNTDV
+709 DPAKNTDV
-717 EIRESTSQRVPWVL
+717 EIRESTSQRVPWTI
-731 GLTGERARE
+731 GLSAEKARQ
-740 KLEDAGFEVEIKG
+740 KLEDAGFEVKIKG

-758 VLGQSPGPSAR
+758 VLGQSPGPGSR

>member
-44 VMDPALAREPA
+44 VMDPTLAREPA

-284 LDVPDFQVPAPTE
+284 LDVPDFEVPAPTE

-321 TRAVVLPQEDRARPG
+321 TRAVVLPREDRTRPE
-336 THHTAVTQF
+336 THHTAVTQH
-345 QPEGRP
+345 QPP
-351 EYAERP
+351 Y
-357 GEPGE
+357 
-362 GVLPH
+362 
-367 NANAPHTN
+367 APHS
-375 PTRTQHQPHAPY
+375 PAPHSPAP
-387 AQHGPAPHNPA
+387 QGPAPQGPAHPGPHRPA
-398 PHNPAPHA
+398 PHRSAPHQPAPA
-406 QNRHATHRPGPARQ
+406 RP

-426 KSPVATAF
+426 KSPVATVF

-551 GDDVYSDEIAKGHV
+551 GDDVYSDEIAKGHI

-596 GVKGQDSERAK
+596 GVKGQERDRAK

-629 AGQAIRTDPKEGA
+629 SGQAIRTDPKEGA

-669 DARKALREAGLNPVD
+669 DARKALRKAGLNPVD
-684 GAPVGDSSEDSGDVA
+684 GAPVEDSSEDSGDVA
-699 EQSPGAGELV
+699 EQSPGAGELL

-758 VLGQSPGPSAR
+758 VLGQSPGPSSR

>member
-29 YAAIDTRL
+29 YAAVDTRL

-44 VMDPALAREPA
+44 VMDPVLAREPA

-65 AVAKLSDPS
+65 AVAKLNHPT
-74 LVNVFDQGVDDDYV
+74 LVNVFDQGVDEDYV

-116 AVMRPVLTAL
+116 AVMQPMLNAL
-126 SIAHAKGMIHR
+126 AIAHAKGMIHR
-137 DIKPDNVLISDRNQ
+137 DIKPDNVLISDQHQ

-159 VRAINKAMGDPTNAT
+159 VRAIDNAMGDATNAT

-213 LLTGRTPFKGG
+213 LLTGRTPFKGAS
-224 TPIET
+224 PLET

-255 VLRACHRDPTQRFV
+255 VLRACHRDPAQRFQ
-269 DGAEFLEAVEQAAED
+269 DGSEFLQAVEDTAEQ
-284 LDVPDFQVPAPTE
+284 LDIPDFEVPAPIE
-297 SAVRSALAGTDF
+297 SAVRTALAGTDF
-309 GERTPWDDESMS
+309 GERTPWNDESMA
-321 TRAVVLPQEDRARPG
+321 TRAVTLPQEDRARPE
-336 THHTAVTQF
+336 THHTAVTQYH
-345 QPEGRP
+345 P
-351 EYAERP
+351 ANRP
-357 GEPGE
+357 G
-362 GVLPH
+362 
-367 NANAPHTN
+367 
-375 PTRTQHQPHAPY
+375 Y
-387 AQHGPAPHNPA
+387 AQHPDSLAPSPDTNVGPSHQPVPHRPAPHRSPQHRPA
-398 PHNPAPHA
+398 PA
-406 QNRHATHRPGPARQ
+406 RPVH
-420 APKLSN
+420 KLSN
-426 KSPVATAF
+426 KSPAATIV
-434 WIVLLIA
+434 WVLVLLA
-441 LVIGMALGGWW
+441 LVIGVALGGWW
-452 FTTGRYGEIP
+452 FATGRYGEIP
-462 TVIGMDKATA
+462 TVVGMDKATA

-483 TLDERYDNK
+483 KLDERYDNQ

-499 GTDPA
+499 GTAPA
-504 KGQKAVRGSE
+504 KGHRALRGSE

-520 LGKPTVPDPG
+520 LGKPTIPDPG

-536 YYTNKLTDRTLKVKK
+536 YYEKKLTDRTLKLKK
-551 GDDVYSDEIAKGHV
+551 GEEVYSDDIAKGHV

-576 NTGSTVEVRMSK
+576 NTGSTVVVHMSK
-588 GKRPVTVP
+588 GKRPVKVP
-596 GVKGQDSERAK
+596 GVKGQEHDRAK
-607 KTLEKA
+607 QTLESA
-613 GLQVAE
+613 GLTVAE
-619 ETEEFNKDIP
+619 ETEEFDKDIP
-629 AGQAIRTDPKEGA
+629 AGQAIRTDPKEGS

-659 VPDVQ
+659 VPDVA
-664 GLSID
+664 GLSMD
-669 DARKALREAGLNPVD
+669 DARKALREAGLNPVE
-684 GAPVGDSSEDSGDVA
+684 GKPVEDSSEDSGNVA
-699 EQSPGAGELV
+699 QQSPQAGELV
-709 DPSKNTDV
+709 DPAKNTDV
-717 EIRESTSQRVPWVL
+717 EILESTSQRVPWTI
-731 GLTGERARE
+731 GLSAEKARQ
-740 KLEDAGFEVEIKG
+740 KLEDAGFEVKIKG

-758 VLGQSPGPSAR
+758 VLGQSPGPGSR

>member
-1 MSELHPGD
+1 VSELHPGD

-29 YAAIDTRL
+29 YAAVDTRL

-65 AVAKLSDPS
+65 AVAKLNHPT
-74 LVNVFDQGVDDDYV
+74 LVNVFDQGVDEDYV

-116 AVMRPVLTAL
+116 AVMQPMLNAL
-126 SIAHAKGMIHR
+126 AIAHAKGMIHR
-137 DIKPDNVLISDRNQ
+137 DIKPDNVLISDQHQ

-159 VRAINKAMGDPTNAT
+159 VRAIDNAMGDATNAT

-213 LLTGRTPFKGG
+213 LLTGRTPFKGAS
-224 TPIET
+224 PLET
-229 AMARINRPVPAPS
+229 AMARISRPVPAPS

-255 VLRACHRDPTQRFV
+255 VLRACHRDPAQRFQ
-269 DGAEFLEAVEQAAED
+269 DGSEFLQAVEDTAEQ
-284 LDVPDFQVPAPTE
+284 LDIPDFEVPAPIE
-297 SAVRSALAGTDF
+297 SAVRTALAGTDF
-309 GERTPWDDESMS
+309 GERTPWNDESMA
-321 TRAVVLPQEDRARPG
+321 TRAVTLPQEDRARPE
-336 THHTAVTQF
+336 THHTAVTQYH
-345 QPEGRP
+345 P
-351 EYAERP
+351 ANRP
-357 GEPGE
+357 GYAKHPDS
-362 GVLPH
+362 L
-367 NANAPHTN
+367 APSPDTN
-375 PTRTQHQPHAPY
+375 VGPSHQPVPHR
-387 AQHGPAPHNPA
+387 PAPHRSPQHRPA
-398 PHNPAPHA
+398 PA
-406 QNRHATHRPGPARQ
+406 RPVH
-420 APKLSN
+420 KLSN
-426 KSPVATAF
+426 KSPAATIV
-434 WIVLLIA
+434 WVLVLLA
-441 LVIGMALGGWW
+441 LVIGVALGGWW
-452 FTTGRYGEIP
+452 FATGRYGEIP
-462 TVIGMDKATA
+462 TVVGMDKATA

-483 TLDERYDNK
+483 KLDERYDNQ

-504 KGQKAVRGSE
+504 KGHRALRGSE

-520 LGKPTVPDPG
+520 LGKPTIPDPG

-536 YYTNKLTDRTLKVKK
+536 YYEKKLTDRTLKLKK
-551 GDDVYSDEIAKGHV
+551 GEEVYSDDIAKGHV

-576 NTGSTVEVRMSK
+576 NTGSTVVVHMSK
-588 GKRPVTVP
+588 GKRPVKVP
-596 GVKGQDSERAK
+596 GVKGQEHDRAK
-607 KTLEKA
+607 QTLESA
-613 GLQVAE
+613 GLTVAE
-619 ETEEFNKDIP
+619 ETEEFDKDIP
-629 AGQAIRTDPKEGA
+629 AGQAIRTDPKEGS

-659 VPDVQ
+659 VPDVA
-664 GLSID
+664 GLSMD
-669 DARKALREAGLNPVD
+669 DARKALREAGLNPVE
-684 GAPVGDSSEDSGDVA
+684 GKPVEDSSEDSGNVA
-699 EQSPGAGELV
+699 QQSPQAGKLV
-709 DPSKNTDV
+709 DPAKNTDV
-717 EIRESTSQRVPWVL
+717 EIRESTSQRAPWTI
-731 GLTGERARE
+731 GLSAEKARQ
-740 KLEDAGFEVEIKG
+740 KLEDAGFEVKIKG

-758 VLGQSPGPSAR
+758 VLGQSPGPGSR

>member
-1 MSELHPGD
+1 M
-9 LLEWRYRIG
+9 EWRYRIG

-44 VMDPALAREPA
+44 VMDPTLAREPA

-74 LVNVFDQGVDDDYV
+74 LVNVFDQGVDDEYV

-224 TPIET
+224 APIET

-242 TLMPDIPPEIDEL
+242 TLMPDIPPKIDEL

-321 TRAVVLPQEDRARPG
+321 TRAVVLPKDDRTRPE
-336 THHTAVTQF
+336 THHTAVTQH
-345 QPEGRP
+345 QPP
-351 EYAERP
+351 Y
-357 GEPGE
+357 
-362 GVLPH
+362 
-367 NANAPHTN
+367 APHS
-375 PTRTQHQPHAPY
+375 PSPHS
-387 AQHGPAPHNPA
+387 PAPHSPSPQGPAHPGPHHPA
-398 PHNPAPHA
+398 PHRSAPH
-406 QNRHATHRPGPARQ
+406 QPTPARQ

-426 KSPVATAF
+426 KSPVATVF

-483 TLDERYDNK
+483 TLDERYDNQ

-499 GTDPA
+499 GTDPV

-536 YYTNKLTDRTLKVKK
+536 YYTSKLTDRTLKVKK

-596 GVKGQDSERAK
+596 GVKGQDRERAK

-629 AGQAIRTDPKEGA
+629 AGQAIRTDPKEGV

-647 SEVTLVLSNAIE
+647 TEVTLVLSNAIE

-664 GLSID
+664 GLSVD
-669 DARKALREAGLNPVD
+669 DARKALRKAGLNPVD
-684 GAPVGDSSEDSGDVA
+684 GAPVEDSSEDAGDVA

-709 DPSKNTDV
+709 DPSRNTDV

-731 GLTGERARE
+731 GLTAEKARK
-740 KLEDAGFEVEIKG
+740 KLEGAGFEVEIKG

-758 VLGQSPGPSAR
+758 VLGQSPGPSSR

>member
-29 YAAIDTRL
+29 YAAVDTRL

-65 AVAKLSDPS
+65 AVAKLNHPT
-74 LVNVFDQGVDDDYV
+74 LVNVFDQGVDEDYV

-116 AVMRPVLTAL
+116 AVMQPMLNAL
-126 SIAHAKGMIHR
+126 AIAHAKGMIHR
-137 DIKPDNVLISDRNQ
+137 DIKPDNVLISDQHQ

-159 VRAINKAMGDPTNAT
+159 VRAIDNAMGDATNAT

-213 LLTGRTPFKGG
+213 LLTGRTPFKGAS
-224 TPIET
+224 PLET
-229 AMARINRPVPAPS
+229 AMARISRPVPAPS

-255 VLRACHRDPTQRFV
+255 VLRACHRDPAQRFQ
-269 DGAEFLEAVEQAAED
+269 DGSEFLQAVEDTAEQ
-284 LDVPDFQVPAPTE
+284 LDIPDFEVPAPIE
-297 SAVRSALAGTDF
+297 SAVRTALAGTDF
-309 GERTPWDDESMS
+309 GERTPWNDESMA
-321 TRAVVLPQEDRARPG
+321 TRAVTLPQEDRARPE
-336 THHTAVTQF
+336 THHTAVTQYH
-345 QPEGRP
+345 P
-351 EYAERP
+351 ANRP
-357 GEPGE
+357 G
-362 GVLPH
+362 
-367 NANAPHTN
+367 
-375 PTRTQHQPHAPY
+375 Y
-387 AQHGPAPHNPA
+387 AQHPDSLAPSPDTNVGPSHQPVPHRPAPHRSPQHRPA
-398 PHNPAPHA
+398 PA
-406 QNRHATHRPGPARQ
+406 RPVH
-420 APKLSN
+420 KLSN
-426 KSPVATAF
+426 KSPAATIV
-434 WIVLLIA
+434 WVLVLLA
-441 LVIGMALGGWW
+441 LVIGVALGGWW
-452 FTTGRYGEIP
+452 FATGRYGEIP
-462 TVIGMDKATA
+462 TVVGMDKATA

-483 TLDERYDNK
+483 KLDERYDNQ

-504 KGQKAVRGSE
+504 KGHRALRGSE

-520 LGKPTVPDPG
+520 LGKPTIPDPG

-536 YYTNKLTDRTLKVKK
+536 YYEKKLTDRTLKLKK
-551 GDDVYSDEIAKGHV
+551 GEEVYSDDIAKGHV

-576 NTGSTVEVRMSK
+576 NTGSTVVVHMSK
-588 GKRPVTVP
+588 GKRPVKVP
-596 GVKGQDSERAK
+596 GVKGQEHDRAK
-607 KTLEKA
+607 QTLESA
-613 GLQVAE
+613 GLTVAE
-619 ETEEFNKDIP
+619 ETEEFDKDIP
-629 AGQAIRTDPKEGA
+629 AGQAIRTDPKEGS

-659 VPDVQ
+659 VPDVA
-664 GLSID
+664 GLSMD
-669 DARKALREAGLNPVD
+669 DARKALREAGLNPVE
-684 GAPVGDSSEDSGDVA
+684 GKPVEDSSEDSGNVA
-699 EQSPGAGELV
+699 QQSPQAGKLV
-709 DPSKNTDV
+709 DPAKNTDV
-717 EIRESTSQRVPWVL
+717 EIRESTSQRVPWTI
-731 GLTGERARE
+731 GLSAEKARQ
-740 KLEDAGFEVEIKG
+740 KLEDAGFEVKIKG

-758 VLGQSPGPSAR
+758 VLGQSPGPGSR

>member
-29 YAAIDTRL
+29 YAAVDTRL

-65 AVAKLSDPS
+65 AVAKLNHPT
-74 LVNVFDQGVDDDYV
+74 LVNVFDQGVDEDYV

-116 AVMRPVLTAL
+116 AVMQPMLNAL
-126 SIAHAKGMIHR
+126 AIAHAKGMIHR
-137 DIKPDNVLISDRNQ
+137 DIKPDNVLISDQHQ

-159 VRAINKAMGDPTNAT
+159 VRAIDNAMGDATNAT

-213 LLTGRTPFKGG
+213 LLTGRTPFKGAS
-224 TPIET
+224 PLET

-255 VLRACHRDPTQRFV
+255 VLRACHRDPAQRFQ
-269 DGAEFLEAVEQAAED
+269 DGSEFLQAVEDTAEQ
-284 LDVPDFQVPAPTE
+284 LDIPDFEVPAPIE
-297 SAVRSALAGTDF
+297 SAVRTALAGTDF
-309 GERTPWDDESMS
+309 GERTPWNDESMA
-321 TRAVVLPQEDRARPG
+321 TRAVTLPQEDRARPE
-336 THHTAVTQF
+336 THHTAVTQYH
-345 QPEGRP
+345 P
-351 EYAERP
+351 ANRP
-357 GEPGE
+357 G
-362 GVLPH
+362 
-367 NANAPHTN
+367 
-375 PTRTQHQPHAPY
+375 Y
-387 AQHGPAPHNPA
+387 AQHPDSLAPSPDTNVGPSHQPVPHRPAPHRSPQHRPA
-398 PHNPAPHA
+398 PA
-406 QNRHATHRPGPARQ
+406 RPVH
-420 APKLSN
+420 KLSN
-426 KSPVATAF
+426 KSPVATIV
-434 WIVLLIA
+434 WVLVLLA
-441 LVIGMALGGWW
+441 LVIGVALGGWW
-452 FTTGRYGEIP
+452 FATGRYGEIP
-462 TVIGMDKATA
+462 TVVGMDKATA

-483 TLDERYDNK
+483 KLDERYDNQ

-504 KGQKAVRGSE
+504 KGHRALRGSE

-520 LGKPTVPDPG
+520 LGKPTIPDPG
-530 TNSSLQ
+530 TNSGLQ
-536 YYTNKLTDRTLKVKK
+536 YYEKKLTDRTLKLKK
-551 GDDVYSDEIAKGHV
+551 GEEVYSDDIAKGHV

-576 NTGSTVEVRMSK
+576 NTGSTVVVHMSK
-588 GKRPVTVP
+588 GKRPVKVP
-596 GVKGQDSERAK
+596 GVKGQEHDRAK
-607 KTLEKA
+607 QTLESA
-613 GLQVAE
+613 GLTVAE
-619 ETEEFNKDIP
+619 ETEEFDKDIP
-629 AGQAIRTDPKEGA
+629 AGQAIRTDPKEGS

-659 VPDVQ
+659 VPDVA
-664 GLSID
+664 GLSMD
-669 DARKALREAGLNPVD
+669 DARKALREAGLNPVE
-684 GAPVGDSSEDSGDVA
+684 GRPVEDSSEDSGNVA
-699 EQSPGAGELV
+699 QQSPQAGELV
-709 DPSKNTDV
+709 DPAKNTDV
-717 EIRESTSQRVPWVL
+717 EIRESTSQRVPWTI
-731 GLTGERARE
+731 GLSAEKARQ
-740 KLEDAGFEVEIKG
+740 KLEDAGFEVKIKG

-758 VLGQSPGPSAR
+758 VLGQSPGPGSR

>member
-44 VMDPALAREPA
+44 VMDPTLAREPA

-321 TRAVVLPQEDRARPG
+321 TRAVVLPKDDRTRPE
-336 THHTAVTQF
+336 THHTAVTQH
-345 QPEGRP
+345 QPPYVPHSPAPRNPAHPAPQRP
-351 EYAERP
+351 
-357 GEPGE
+357 
-362 GVLPH
+362 
-367 NANAPHTN
+367 APHR
-375 PTRTQHQPHAPY
+375 PTQHQPA
-387 AQHGPAPHNPA
+387 
-398 PHNPAPHA
+398 
-406 QNRHATHRPGPARQ
+406 PARP

-426 KSPVATAF
+426 KSPVATVF

-514 VAVLLS
+514 IAVLLS

-551 GDDVYSDEIAKGHV
+551 GDDIYSDEIAKGHV

-596 GVKGQDSERAK
+596 GVKGQERDRAK

-629 AGQAIRTDPKEGA
+629 SGQAIRTDPKEGA

-684 GAPVGDSSEDSGDVA
+684 GAPVEDSSEDSGDVA
-699 EQSPGAGELV
+699 EQSPGAGELL

-758 VLGQSPGPSAR
+758 VLGQSPGPSSR

>member
-44 VMDPALAREPA
+44 VMDPTLAREPA

-321 TRAVVLPQEDRARPG
+321 TRAVVLPREDRTRPE
-336 THHTAVTQF
+336 THHTAVTQH
-345 QPEGRP
+345 QPP
-351 EYAERP
+351 Y
-357 GEPGE
+357 
-362 GVLPH
+362 
-367 NANAPHTN
+367 APHS
-375 PTRTQHQPHAPY
+375 
-387 AQHGPAPHNPA
+387 PAPHSPSLQGPAHPGPHRPA
-398 PHNPAPHA
+398 PHRSAPHQPAPA
-406 QNRHATHRPGPARQ
+406 RP

-426 KSPVATAF
+426 KSPVATVF

-596 GVKGQDSERAK
+596 GVKGQERDRAK

-629 AGQAIRTDPKEGA
+629 SGQAIRTDPKEGA

-684 GAPVGDSSEDSGDVA
+684 GAPVEDSSEDSGDVA
-699 EQSPGAGELV
+699 EQSPGAGELL

-731 GLTGERARE
+731 GLTAERARK

-758 VLGQSPGPSAR
+758 VLGQSPGPSSR

>member
-44 VMDPALAREPA
+44 VMDPTLAREPA

-321 TRAVVLPQEDRARPG
+321 TRAVVLPREDRTRPE
-336 THHTAVTQF
+336 THHTAVTQH
-345 QPEGRP
+345 QPP
-351 EYAERP
+351 Y
-357 GEPGE
+357 
-362 GVLPH
+362 
-367 NANAPHTN
+367 APHS
-375 PTRTQHQPHAPY
+375 PAPQGPAHPGPHR
-387 AQHGPAPHNPA
+387 PAPHRSAPHQPA
-398 PHNPAPHA
+398 PA
-406 QNRHATHRPGPARQ
+406 RP

-426 KSPVATAF
+426 KSPVATVF

-596 GVKGQDSERAK
+596 GVKGQERDRAK

-629 AGQAIRTDPKEGA
+629 SGQAIRTDPKEGA

-684 GAPVGDSSEDSGDVA
+684 GAPVEDSSEDSGDVA
-699 EQSPGAGELV
+699 EQSPGAGELL

-758 VLGQSPGPSAR
+758 VLGQSPGPSSR